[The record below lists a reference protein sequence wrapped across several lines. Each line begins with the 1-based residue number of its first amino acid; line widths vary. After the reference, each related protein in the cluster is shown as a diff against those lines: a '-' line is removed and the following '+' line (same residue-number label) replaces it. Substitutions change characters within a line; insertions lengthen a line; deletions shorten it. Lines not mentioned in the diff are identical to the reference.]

1 MKYFLEDEQANITTI
16 TVTLRVQIL
25 KQKFSQSLGLPFKE
39 LLPSSVIEQALSE
52 LKIKYY
58 QRLFDPIVTLWA
70 FLSQVLDTDKSCH
83 NAVSKVIAY
92 LAGLEV
98 EIPSTDTS
106 AYCQARSRLPE
117 TLLQKLFRQTGQNL
131 EEKVTTE
138 NLWCGRNVKGID
150 GSTVSMS
157 DTTENQKA
165 YPQPSSQKLGCGFP
179 IAKIGAIFSLATG
192 AAVALCIDVMN
203 THDIKLARQLY
214 QFLNPLDILLGDRA
228 FCAYADIVAIKK
240 LNCDAVFRKHQARTT
255 SMRKGK
261 IIGACDKLVT
271 WYKPKKCPKGLS
283 KDEFDALPPTITV
296 REIYYYIVIPG
307 FRTQRV
313 SLITTL
319 LDTTTYPTLE
329 IVGLYGKRW
338 DVELDLRHL
347 KTTLGMDVL
356 RCKTPSMVRKE
367 IYVYLLAYNL
377 LRSLMWSAGTTYCTP
392 PLRLSLQGTRHH
404 LNNFIPELLAAT
416 STKRLQIYRI
426 LLKVI
431 AHKAVPERPGRSE
444 ARVRKRRPKAYP
456 LMTKPRHEL
465 RKQLQT
471 A

>member
-1 MKYFLEDEQANITTI
+1 MLSLIRISQQHKS
-16 TVTLRVQIL
+16 TVTRRVQIL
-25 KQKFSQSLGLPFKE
+25 KDKFGQSLGLPFKE
-39 LLPSSVIEQALSE
+39 LLPSSVIEQAMKE
-52 LKIKYY
+52 LKIRYY
-58 QRLFDPIVTLWA
+58 QRLFDPVVTLWA
-70 FLSQVLDTDKSCH
+70 FLSQVLDADKSCH

-106 AYCQARSRLPE
+106 GYCQARSRLPE
-117 TLLQKLFRQTGQNL
+117 ILLQKLFQQSGQNL
-131 EEKVTTE
+131 EQKVTPE
-138 NLWCGRNVKGID
+138 YLWCGRNVKVID
-150 GSTVSMS
+150 GSTVSMP
-157 DTTENQKA
+157 DTLENQKA
-165 YPQPSSQKLGCGFP
+165 YPQPSTQASGCGFP
-179 IAKIGAIFSLATG
+179 IAKIGVVFSLATG
-192 AAVALCIDVMN
+192 AAIALCIDILN
-203 THDIKLARQLY
+203 THDIKLARNLY
-214 QFLNPLDILLGDRA
+214 KFLNPLDILLGDRA
-228 FCAYADIVAIKK
+228 FCAYADLISIKN
-240 LNCDAVFRKHQARTT
+240 LNCDAVFRKHQARKTT
-255 SMRKGK
+255 MRKGK
-261 IIGACDKLVT
+261 IIGSSDKLVT
-271 WYKPKKCPKGLS
+271 WYKPKRCPQGLS
-283 KDEFDALPPTITV
+283 KDEFDVLPSTITV

-307 FRTQRV
+307 FRTERV

-319 LDTTTYPTLE
+319 LDTITYSTLE

-377 LRSLMWSAGTTYCTP
+377 LRSLMWSAGTSYGTP

-404 LNNFIPELLAAT
+404 LDNFIPELLAAA
-416 STKRLQIYRI
+416 SYKRLQIYRT

-431 AHKAVPERPGRSE
+431 AHKAVPDRPARNE
-444 ARVRKRRPKAYP
+444 PRVRKRRPKAYP

-471 A
+471 V

>member
-1 MKYFLEDEQANITTI
+1 M
-16 TVTLRVQIL
+16 TLRVQIL
-25 KQKFSQSLGLPFKE
+25 KKKFSQSLGLPFKE
-39 LLPSSVIEQALSE
+39 LLPSEVIRQALKE
-52 LKIKYY
+52 LKVKYKR
-58 QRLFDPIVTLWA
+58 RLFDPIVTLWA

-92 LAGLEV
+92 LIEEGV

-106 AYCQARSRLPE
+106 AYCQARARLPE
-117 TLLQKLFRQTGQNL
+117 KLLEQLFGQTAQNL
-131 EEKVTTE
+131 EEKVTIE
-138 NLWCGRNVKGID
+138 HLWCGRHVKVID
-150 GSTVSMS
+150 GSTVSMP
-157 DTTENQKA
+157 DTVENQSA
-165 YPQPSSQKLGCGFP
+165 YPQPSNQKPGCGFP
-179 IAKIGAIFSLATG
+179 IAKIGVLFSLATG
-192 AAVALCIDVMN
+192 AAVALCIDVLN
-203 THDIKLARQLY
+203 THALKLARQLY
-214 QFLNPLDILLGDRA
+214 QFLNPLDILVGDRA
-228 FCAYADIVAIKK
+228 FCAYADIAAIKN
-240 LNCDAVFRKHQARTT
+240 LDCDAVFRKHQSRTT

-261 IIGACDKLVT
+261 IIGDCDKLIT
-271 WYKPKKCPKGLS
+271 WNKPNKCPKGLS
-283 KDEFDALPPTITV
+283 KNEFEALPQTITL
-296 REIYYYIVIPG
+296 REIYYYIIIPG
-307 FRTQRV
+307 FRTGRV

-319 LDTTTYPTLE
+319 LDTTTYSSLE

-338 DVELDLRHL
+338 DVELNLRHL

-377 LRSLMWSAGTTYCTP
+377 LRSLMWLAGTTYSTP

-404 LNNFIPELLAAT
+404 LNNFIPQLLAAA
-416 STKRLQIYRI
+416 STQCLPVYRT

-444 ARVRKRRPKAYP
+444 PRVRKRRPKAYP

-465 RKQLQT
+465 REQLQS

>member
-1 MKYFLEDEQANITTI
+1 MTNR
-16 TVTLRVQIL
+16 VTIL
-25 KQKFSQSLGLPFKE
+25 KDKFNQSLGLPFKE
-39 LLPSSVIEQALSE
+39 LLPYSAIEQALWE
-52 LKIKYY
+52 LKIKYKK
-58 QRLFDPIVTLWA
+58 RLFDPIVTLWA

-83 NAVSKVIAY
+83 NAVSKIIAY
-92 LAGLEV
+92 LTGEGV
-98 EIPSTDTS
+98 KIPSTDTS

-117 TLLQKLFRQTGQNL
+117 KLLENLFIQAAQNL
-131 EEKVTTE
+131 SKKVTTE
-138 NLWCGRNVKGID
+138 HLWCGRNVLVID
-150 GSTVSMS
+150 GSTVSMP
-157 DTTENQKA
+157 DTVENQKE
-165 YPQPSSQKLGCGFP
+165 YPQPQTQNPGCGFP
-179 IAKIGAIFSLATG
+179 IAKIGVLFSLATG
-192 AAVALCIDVMN
+192 AAVALVIDVLN

-214 QFLNPLDILLGDRA
+214 QFLNPLDILLGDRD
-228 FCAYADIVAIKK
+228 FCTYADIVAIKNI
-240 LNCDAVFRKHQARTT
+240 NCDAVFRKHQARKT

-261 IIGACDKLVT
+261 IIGECDKLVT
-271 WYKPKKCPKGLS
+271 WYKPKICPKGLS
-283 KDEFDALPPTITV
+283 KDEFDVLPQTITV

-319 LDTTTYPTLE
+319 LDKVTYSTLD
-329 IVGLYGKRW
+329 IVRLYGQRW

-367 IYVYLLAYNL
+367 IFVYLLAYNL
-377 LRSLMWSAGTTYCTP
+377 LRSLMWSAGTTYGTP

-404 LNNFIPELLAAT
+404 LNNFIPGLLTAT
-416 STKRLQIYRI
+416 SIKRQRIYCT

-431 AHKAVPERPGRSE
+431 AHKTVSDRPGRSE
-444 ARVRKRRPKAYP
+444 PRVRKRRPKAYP
-456 LMTKPRHEL
+456 LMTKPRHQL

>member
-1 MKYFLEDEQANITTI
+1 M
-16 TVTLRVQIL
+16 TLRVQIL
-25 KQKFSQSLGLPFKE
+25 KNKFNQSLGLPFKE
-39 LLPSSVIEQALSE
+39 LLPSSAIEQALEE
-52 LKIKYY
+52 LKIKYKK
-58 QRLFDPIVTLWA
+58 RLFDPFVTLWA

-83 NAVSKVIAY
+83 NAVSKIIAY
-92 LAGLEV
+92 LTGEGV

-117 TLLQKLFRQTGQNL
+117 KLLEKLFNKSGQNL

-138 NLWCGRNVKGID
+138 HLWCGRNVKVID
-150 GSTVSMS
+150 GSTISMP
-157 DTTENQKA
+157 DTLENQKE
-165 YPQPSSQKLGCGFP
+165 YPQPKTQKPGCGFP
-179 IAKIGAIFSLATG
+179 IAKIGVIFSLATG
-192 AAVALCIDVMN
+192 AAVALFIDVLN
-203 THDIKLARQLY
+203 THDIQLARKLY

-228 FCAYADIVAIKK
+228 FCAYADLVAIKK
-240 LNCDAVFRKHQARTT
+240 LDCDAVFRKHQARKT

-261 IIGACDKLVT
+261 IVGDSDKLVT
-271 WYKPKKCPKGLS
+271 WHKPKKCPKGLS
-283 KDEFDALPPTITV
+283 KDEFNALPTTITV

-307 FRTQRV
+307 FRTQRA

-319 LDTTTYPTLE
+319 SDKNAYSTLE
-329 IVGLYGKRW
+329 IVKLYGKRW
-338 DVELDLRHL
+338 HAEIDLKHI

-377 LRSLMWSAGTTYCTP
+377 IRSLMWSAGTTYATP

-404 LNNFIPELLAAT
+404 LNNFIPQLLTAY
-416 STKRLQIYRI
+416 SKKRLQIYST

-431 AHKAVPERPGRSE
+431 AHKAVPERPGRSQP
-444 ARVRKRRPKAYP
+444 RVRKRRPKAYP

-465 RKQLQT
+465 NKQLQT

>member
-1 MKYFLEDEQANITTI
+1 M
-16 TVTLRVQIL
+16 TLRVQIL
-25 KQKFSQSLGLPFKE
+25 KKKFSQSLGLPFKE
-39 LLPSSVIEQALSE
+39 LLPSEVIRQALKE
-52 LKIKYY
+52 LKVKYKR
-58 QRLFDPIVTLWA
+58 RLFDPIVTLWA

-92 LAGLEV
+92 LIEEGV

-106 AYCQARSRLPE
+106 AYCQARARLPE
-117 TLLQKLFRQTGQNL
+117 KLLEQLFGQTAQNL
-131 EEKVTTE
+131 EEKVTIE
-138 NLWCGRNVKGID
+138 HLWCGRHVKVID
-150 GSTVSMS
+150 GSTISMP
-157 DTTENQKA
+157 DTVENQSA
-165 YPQPSSQKLGCGFP
+165 YPQPSNQKPGCGFP
-179 IAKIGAIFSLATG
+179 IAKIGVLFSLATG
-192 AAVALCIDVMN
+192 AAVALCIDVLN
-203 THDIKLARQLY
+203 THALKLARQLY
-214 QFLNPLDILLGDRA
+214 QFLNPLDILVGDRA
-228 FCAYADIVAIKK
+228 FCAYADIAAIKN
-240 LNCDAVFRKHQARTT
+240 LDCDAVFRKHQSRTT

-261 IIGACDKLVT
+261 IIGDCDKLIT
-271 WYKPKKCPKGLS
+271 WNKPNKCPKGLS
-283 KDEFDALPPTITV
+283 KNEFEALPQTITL
-296 REIYYYIVIPG
+296 REIYYYIIIPG
-307 FRTQRV
+307 FRTGRV

-319 LDTTTYPTLE
+319 LDTTTYSSLE

-338 DVELDLRHL
+338 DVELNLRHL

-377 LRSLMWSAGTTYCTP
+377 LRSLMWLAGTTYSTP

-404 LNNFIPELLAAT
+404 LNNFIPQLLAAA
-416 STKRLQIYRI
+416 STQCLPVYRT

-444 ARVRKRRPKAYP
+444 PRVRKRRPKAYP

-465 RKQLQT
+465 REQLQS

>member
-1 MKYFLEDEQANITTI
+1 M
-16 TVTLRVQIL
+16 TLRVQIL

-39 LLPSSVIEQALSE
+39 LLPESVIEQALTE
-52 LKIKYY
+52 IKIKYH

-92 LAGLEV
+92 LAVQRV

-117 TLLQKLFRQTGQNL
+117 KLLEKLFSQSGQGL
-131 EEKVTTE
+131 EEKVVAE
-138 NLWCGRNVKGID
+138 HLWCGRNVKVID
-150 GSTVSMS
+150 GSTVSMP
-157 DTTENQKA
+157 DTVENQKE
-165 YPQPSSQKLGCGFP
+165 YPQPKTQKAGCGFP
-179 IAKIGAIFSLATG
+179 IAKIGVIFSLATG
-192 AAVALCIDVMN
+192 AAVALCIDVLN
-203 THDIKLARQLY
+203 THDIKLARKLY
-214 QFLNPLDILLGDRA
+214 QFLKPLDILLGDRA
-228 FCAYADIVAIKK
+228 FCAYADLVAIKK
-240 LNCDAVFRKHQARTT
+240 LDCDALFRKHQARKT

-261 IIGACDKLVT
+261 IIGSCDKLVT
-271 WYKPKKCPKGLS
+271 WYKPKKCPQGLS
-283 KDEFDALPPTITV
+283 KDEFNALPSTIKV
-296 REIYYYIVIPG
+296 REIYYYIVVPG
-307 FRTQRV
+307 FRTEQV

-319 LDTTTYPTLE
+319 LDTTTYSTLD

-347 KTTLGMDVL
+347 KTTLGMDIL

-367 IYVYLLAYNL
+367 IYVFLLAYNL
-377 LRSLMWSAGTTYCTP
+377 LRTLMWSAGTTYNTP

-404 LNNFIPELLAAT
+404 LDNFIPQLLAAD
-416 STKRLQIYRI
+416 SKKRLQIYRT

-431 AHKAVPERPGRSE
+431 AHKAVPDRPARNE
-444 ARVRKRRPKAYP
+444 PRVRKRRPKAYP